1 MMVKAIVRG
10 KIIIPGRAPT
20 DEDLKRLNCY
30 YESFSFKINP
40 EMEYEEKYKYAI
52 KMDETYAKHMY
63 DYSIEFV
70 EV

>member
-1 MMVKAIVRG
+1 MMVKAIIRG

-40 EMEYEEKYKYAI
+40 EREHEEKYKYAMKI
-52 KMDETYAKHMY
+52 AEIHAQYMDPE
-63 DYSIEFV
+63 SIEFV
-70 EV
+70 AV